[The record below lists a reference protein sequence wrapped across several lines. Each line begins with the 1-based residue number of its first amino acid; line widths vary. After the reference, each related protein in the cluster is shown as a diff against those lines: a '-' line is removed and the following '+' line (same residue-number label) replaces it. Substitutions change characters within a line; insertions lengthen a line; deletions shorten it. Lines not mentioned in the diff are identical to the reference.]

1 MNPCPT
7 EQGRKG
13 NGSDIIQVERVAA
26 ALGKRLVTW
35 PSPAATREAEAGR
48 GRGAKIDGRT
58 GRTGLYSNFDS
69 HIVIAFPQM
78 IQTLKC

>member
-1 MNPCPT
+1 M
-7 EQGRKG
+7 ESIHESRGRKG
-13 NGSDIIQVERVAA
+13 NGSDIIQVGRVAA

-58 GRTGLYSNFDS
+58 GRTGVVFE
-69 HIVIAFPQM
+69 F
-78 IQTLKC
+78 